1 MNAQDSTPRMGPRLS
16 VDLVISRRDFFS
28 KEMNPQHACGAGL
41 MAGYVHG
48 YIHEFKRGLGRRCC
62 R

>member
-1 MNAQDSTPRMGPRLS
+1 MITAVSGPG
-16 VDLVISRRDFFS
+16 DLQAWL

-48 YIHEFKRGLGRRCC
+48 YIHEFKWGLGRRCC